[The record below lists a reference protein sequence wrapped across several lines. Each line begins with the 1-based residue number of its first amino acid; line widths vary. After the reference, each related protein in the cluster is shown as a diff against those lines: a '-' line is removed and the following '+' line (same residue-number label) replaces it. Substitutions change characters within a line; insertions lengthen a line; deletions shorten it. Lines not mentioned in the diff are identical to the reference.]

1 MNPVVIEGHTH
12 ALGAPAQWDQEQNG
26 RCSVLHIRAEVI
38 QGIGFLRSAWE
49 VEGQEAGAL
58 LAGARLVLGIA
69 GMPTSENQI
78 AHPVVHLDM
87 TDVPEDVA
95 PSLTARQFAQ
105 PDGSQA
111 VHVEMIFGPAKL
123 GICTVALNGNPLPQA
138 IALATENIMDQARA
152 REWIA

>member
-1 MNPVVIEGHTH
+1 MKPVVIEGFTH
-12 ALGAPAQWDQEQNG
+12 ALGAPQQWDQEKNG

-49 VEGQEAGAL
+49 VEAPEAGML

-69 GMPTSENQI
+69 GMPTSDNQI

-87 TDVPEDVA
+87 TDVPDDT
-95 PSLTARQFAQ
+95 PPTLTMRQFAQ
-105 PDGSQA
+105 ADGSQA
-111 VHVEMIFGPAKL
+111 IHVEMIFGPAKR
-123 GICTVALNGNPLPQA
+123 GVCTVALNASTLPEA
-138 IALATENIMDQARA
+138 VALATENIMDLARI